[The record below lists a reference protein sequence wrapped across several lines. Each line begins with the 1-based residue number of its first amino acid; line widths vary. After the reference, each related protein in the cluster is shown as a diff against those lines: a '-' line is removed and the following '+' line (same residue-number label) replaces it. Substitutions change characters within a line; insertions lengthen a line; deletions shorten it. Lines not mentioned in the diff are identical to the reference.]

1 MHAVLSLR
9 KIPRL
14 SGFHHFY
21 AFCHN
26 NYSSNFIFIAGYQW
40 KKNWD

>member
-1 MHAVLSLR
+1 MHAFSSLR

-21 AFCHN
+21 AVCQN
-26 NYSSNFIFIAGYQW
+26 NYSLTLVLVTGYKW
-40 KKNWD
+40 KRNWV

>member
-1 MHAVLSLR
+1 MHAVSSLR

-21 AFCHN
+21 ALCHN
-26 NYSSNFIFIAGYQW
+26 NYSPSIVCTTG
-40 KKNWD
+40 